1 MKYTIYIETNK
12 DGWLTGQCEQLP
24 QAISQGENLDDLMEN
39 MKDAIEL
46 VLEYQRDKFREKYKT
61 VDDYSVK
68 NLTIRHE
75 AKRCIKT
82 SERKRV
88 LA

>member
-1 MKYTIYIETNK
+1 MEYTISIETND

-46 VLEYQRDKFREKYKT
+46 VLEYQRDKYRKLHNSNCE
-61 VDDYSVK
+61 VK
-68 NLTIRHE
+68 PLTILHE
-75 AKRCIKT
+75 KKR
-82 SERKRV
+82 SVE
-88 LA
+88 AF

>member
-1 MKYTIYIETNK
+1 MRYNIFIETNE

-46 VLEYQRDKFREKYKT
+46 VLEYQREK
-61 VDDYSVK
+61 V
-68 NLTIRHE
+68 
-75 AKRCIKT
+75 A
-82 SERKRV
+82 
-88 LA
+88 